1 MMAKKAQNHAFEM
14 PRALE
19 IDSDSR
25 TATYARMTA
34 EPFEAGYGHTLGNSL
49 RRVLLS
55 SLEGAAITSIKI
67 DGVPHEFT
75 TIPGVYEDV
84 THIVLN
90 LKKVLFGVTS
100 KKTFTCELKA
110 KGEGNVTAGDIKT
123 PAGVDIL
130 NPKLHL
136 FSMDKK
142 ANVRI
147 ELTVEVG
154 LGYRPAEDNK
164 KKDQPVGVIAVD
176 SLFSPIEKV
185 KYLVEAAR
193 VGMKTDYDRLVLEVW
208 TDGRIDP
215 VAATVQSTQLLLE
228 HLQIFRDVGE
238 PMYLEAAPESV
249 DAEGVVVDEIPEGAE
264 DITLEELGLSK
275 RTINSLYKANIKAL
289 DQLLQLTETELIA
302 LKSFGQKAMSEVKAA
317 LADRE
322 LSLRVKPA
330 TEEEIAEMI
339 KKGASKK

>member
-1 MMAKKAQNHAFEM
+1 MMAKKAQTYAYEM
-14 PRALE
+14 PDALVVDTE
-19 IDSDSR
+19 TR
-25 TATYARMTA
+25 THTYAKMTA

-75 TIPGVYEDV
+75 TIPGVFEDV

-100 KKTFTCELKA
+100 KKPFSCELKA

-123 PAGVDIL
+123 PAGIEIL
-130 NPKLHL
+130 NPEHHL
-136 FSMDKK
+136 FSMDKN
-142 ANVRI
+142 ANVRM
-147 ELTVEVG
+147 ELMGEVG
-154 LGYRPAEDNK
+154 MGYRPADDNK
-164 KKDQPVGVIAVD
+164 KSEQPVGVIALD
-176 SLFSPIEKV
+176 SLFSPIVKV

-215 VAATVQSTQLLLE
+215 VAATVQSTQLLLD
-228 HLQIFRDVGE
+228 HLQIFRNVGD
-238 PMYLEAAPESV
+238 PMYLEAGPAAS
-249 DAEGVVVDEIPEGAE
+249 DAENADVIDIPPGAE

-275 RTINSLYKANIKAL
+275 RTVNSLYKSKIQAL
-289 DQLLQLTETELIA
+289 NQLLQLTEQDLLA
-302 LKSFGQKAMSEVKAA
+302 LKSFGHKALMEVKSA
-317 LADRE
+317 LEDKE
-322 LSLRVKPA
+322 LSLHVKPA
-330 TEEEIAEMI
+330 TEQEIAQMI
-339 KKGASKK
+339 KKSAKKK